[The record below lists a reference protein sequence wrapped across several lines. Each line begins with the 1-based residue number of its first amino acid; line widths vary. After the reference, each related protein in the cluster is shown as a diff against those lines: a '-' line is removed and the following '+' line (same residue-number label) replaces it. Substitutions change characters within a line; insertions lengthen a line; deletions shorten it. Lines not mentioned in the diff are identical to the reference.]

1 MGIGLNRQVPA
12 PDLSLREQFAKK
24 STSDSNDTQ
33 MERISKED
41 KKFLNKL
48 IDVIYAQMAKD
59 DIDME
64 HIAAVLSLSRK
75 QLRSRVMEI
84 TGLTPVA
91 YVLQVRLN
99 YAKQMIMSEDTSL
112 TTIASKCGFQNLSH
126 FSKAFKNQF
135 KVSPMQFRKS
145 IDNNDLNKT

>member
-1 MGIGLNRQVPA
+1 
-12 PDLSLREQFAKK
+12 
-24 STSDSNDTQ
+24 
-33 MERISKED
+33 
-41 KKFLNKL
+41 
-48 IDVIYAQMAKD
+48 
-59 DIDME
+59 
-64 HIAAVLSLSRK
+64 
-75 QLRSRVMEI
+75 MEI